1 MSINRLLILDNLRGI
16 AFILMFI
23 QHLFYFYDV
32 SKYYKT
38 NLANNSFINLSGYL
52 ARNLFIFLAG
62 YSMVISYKNNKKKFI
77 KKRLEK
83 SLLILGHA
91 AIISLVTYYFY
102 PEFYIRFGVLHFIGL
117 ATFLLSFLVPYPKL
131 YIIILLIVLLIKP
144 PKINVFLDTILGS
157 NIHYQ
162 MMDWFPLLKWLPIM
176 IGGMIFGSL
185 PKLNIGTL
193 SKLNINFLNKKN
205 ILTFFGKNS
214 LNLYTIHIIILILFY
229 KIINI

>member
-1 MSINRLLILDNLRGI
+1 MLLNRFIFLDNLRGI

-23 QHLFYFYDV
+23 QHIFYFYDV

-38 NLANNSFINLSGYL
+38 NLADISIINLSGYL

-62 YSMVISYKNNKKKFI
+62 YSMVLSYKNNKKKFI
-77 KKRLEK
+77 KNRLNR

-91 AIISLVTYYFY
+91 TIISLFTYYFY
-102 PEFYIRFGVLHFIGL
+102 PNFYIRFGVLHFIAL

-131 YIIILLIVLLIKP
+131 YIIVLLFTILIKP
-144 PKINVFLDTILGS
+144 PKINPFFDIILGS
-157 NIHYQ
+157 SHHYQ

-176 IGGMIFGSL
+176 ICGMLFSTSN
-185 PKLNIGTL
+185 KLNIDL
-193 SKLNINFLNKKN
+193 INIDFLNKKN

-214 LNLYTIHIIILILFY
+214 LNLYTVHTIILILFY
-229 KIINI
+229 KIIQT